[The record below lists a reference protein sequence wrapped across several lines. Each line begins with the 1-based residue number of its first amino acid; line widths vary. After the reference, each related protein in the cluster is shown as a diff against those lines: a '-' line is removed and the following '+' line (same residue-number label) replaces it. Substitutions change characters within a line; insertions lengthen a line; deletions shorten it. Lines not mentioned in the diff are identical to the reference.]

1 MVNLFSSVALA
12 ELKSAMSLSEA
23 DMADYR
29 VQRTG
34 EDGLNGKE
42 SNSNNNY
49 KQITKSHMHCSSSSS
64 ILSYILLEL
73 SSICQGI

>member
-1 MVNLFSSVALA
+1 MVNLFSSAALA

-42 SNSNNNY
+42 PNSNNISKLQNLAC
-49 KQITKSHMHCSSSSS
+49 TVH
-64 ILSYILLEL
+64 LLHP
-73 SSICQGI
+73 S